1 MTQKEIIVQA
11 SRNECT
17 STIYRLEKLLPVV
30 LLTVPWAQMGFIQKD
45 EMFSSQLT
53 RTASHC
59 GRKALWPCVSEM
71 TETIHV
77 QNSTNHLNILGVHE
91 YFTLTGG
98 F

>member
-1 MTQKEIIVQA
+1 MYIHNLQIREA
-11 SRNECT
+11 SSCRPAN
-17 STIYRLEKLLPVV
+17 S
-30 LLTVPWAQMGFIQKD
+30 AMSSDGFIQKD

-53 RTASHC
+53 RTTSHC